1 MIVIHQLFAAAG
13 SICSWWWQ
21 HRERTQCARMQCY
34 QRANGQPKGPTKKAE
49 VEARLLALLGNGAAP
64 AAAAAAVAAPGEAA
78 AVKFSKCVPLAACAA
93 GGGSSLK
100 GSVCR
105 RCSATCVQN
114 GQCGGPTKKA
124 EVEARLLALL
134 AAGQG
139 VGGGAAAAAAG
150 APGEA
155 AAV

>member
-1 MIVIHQLFAAAG
+1 
-13 SICSWWWQ
+13 
-21 HRERTQCARMQCY
+21 MQCY
-34 QRANGQPKGPTKKAE
+34 LRANGQRGGPTKKTE
-49 VEARLLALLGNGAAP
+49 VEARLLALLGNAY
-64 AAAAAAVAAPGEAA
+64 
-78 AVKFSKCVPLAACAA
+78 AA

-100 GSVCR
+100 DSVCR